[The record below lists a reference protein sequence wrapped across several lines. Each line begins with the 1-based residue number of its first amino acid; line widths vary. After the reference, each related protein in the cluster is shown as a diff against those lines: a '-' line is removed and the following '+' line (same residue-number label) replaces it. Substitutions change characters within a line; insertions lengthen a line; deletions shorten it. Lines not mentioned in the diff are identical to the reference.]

1 MNWADLPRVKL
12 IQNLQQMPRNFE
24 GSADFYKCE
33 RGSVRGGISVLPTPF
48 AVTLCA
54 ADCPKVCNKGHAYPA
69 SLLTSL
75 VDNNSKT
82 LQGRDKAFHDSCCL
96 PDGQVVNYLPDG
108 QVVNYVPVGQ
118 VNFGGKLQQ
127 HLLSSDA
134 PFICDCTTIHRRLQH
149 TKHLSTFS
157 WRR

>member
-1 MNWADLPRVKL
+1 
-12 IQNLQQMPRNFE
+12 MPRNFE

-48 AVTLCA
+48 TLTLCA

-108 QVVNYVPVGQ
+108 QVVNYVRHAST
-118 VNFGGKLQQ
+118 VNYKEE
-127 HLLSSDA
+127 
-134 PFICDCTTIHRRLQH
+134 
-149 TKHLSTFS
+149 TKHSTTVAVYLLGRWS
-157 WRR
+157 TAYLLGR